1 MMLTQTDAI
10 AIAKKLEAEI
20 KPGRKHDLVK
30 IRLEG
35 KYVGQFGI
43 QRCSK
48 EKPHNYIAKQM
59 FITSGQCREFRDC
72 SLSVKDYIE
81 LLRAKSALA

>member
-20 KPGRKHDLVK
+20 NPGRKHDLVV
-30 IRLEG
+30 IRVGG
-35 KYVGQFGI
+35 KYIGQFGI
-43 QRCSK
+43 QRSSK
-48 EKPHNYIAKQM
+48 EKSHNYIARQM

-72 SLSVKDYIE
+72 SFSLKDYIE
-81 LLRAKSALA
+81 LLRTKSALD